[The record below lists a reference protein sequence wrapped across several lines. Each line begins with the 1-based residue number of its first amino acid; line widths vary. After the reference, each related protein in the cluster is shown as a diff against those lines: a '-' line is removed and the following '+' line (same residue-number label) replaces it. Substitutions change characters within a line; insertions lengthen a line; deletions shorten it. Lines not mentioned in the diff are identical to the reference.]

1 MKGDG
6 CFLVCFNVIGDPFN
20 FPSQFSRRASVKR
33 GEADM
38 RLPSGE
44 TSSRFCGAI
53 RAATT
58 RVSVSG
64 TTIIKVSPGPTTPEQ
79 PSKIISI
86 SIFYKIIC
94 FKFSSYLNNDDL
106 VSIVALFVAYAVR
119 VFPDW

>member
-38 RLPSGE
+38 RLPAE
-44 TSSRFCGAI
+44 NIVTFLRI
-53 RAATT
+53 HT
-58 RVSVSG
+58 RRHDKVWVSG
-64 TTIIKVSPGPTTPEQ
+64 TTIIKVSPGSTTPEQ